1 VAQQMTTP
9 QDLFVHELSDIMSG
23 EQIIAQMLADG
34 QKLVDNDEIKQ
45 GLQKHEA
52 ETKQQIDTLQAVFK
66 ELGQE
71 PEQLECHAAKGLQ
84 AELQEIGEEGGS
96 PEVLNA
102 GVLGGAAK
110 TEHYE
115 IAAYT
120 GLVKKAKAMG
130 QTEVADLLEK
140 NLRQERNM
148 LRQIEKIEDK
158 LNKQV
163 AAQR

>member
-1 VAQQMTTP
+1 MTTP
-9 QDLFVHELSDIMSG
+9 QELFVHEMSDIMSA
-23 EQIIAQMLADG
+23 EQIIATMLADG
-34 QKLVDNDEIKQ
+34 QKLVDHDEIRQ
-45 GLQKHEA
+45 GLQKHEE
-52 ETKQQIDTLQAVFK
+52 ETKQQIENLEAAFK
-66 ELGQE
+66 QLGQE

-140 NLRQERNM
+140 NLKQEQHM
-148 LRQIEKIEDK
+148 LQQVEKIEDK